1 MRPRFPTFMMLMMA
15 LTIMAVLL
23 ISCAKNPEDNSRTII
38 QKIISNFITKGID
51 FK

>member
-1 MRPRFPTFMMLMMA
+1 MMLMMA
-15 LTIMAVLL
+15 LTIMAILL

>member
-1 MRPRFPTFMMLMMA
+1 MMV
-15 LTIMAVLL
+15 LTITAILL
-23 ISCAKNPEDNSRTII
+23 ISCAKNPEDNSQAII

>member
-1 MRPRFPTFMMLMMA
+1 MFLMMA
-15 LTIMAVLL
+15 LTIVAILS
-23 ISCAKNPEDNSRTII
+23 ISCAKNPEDNSGAII